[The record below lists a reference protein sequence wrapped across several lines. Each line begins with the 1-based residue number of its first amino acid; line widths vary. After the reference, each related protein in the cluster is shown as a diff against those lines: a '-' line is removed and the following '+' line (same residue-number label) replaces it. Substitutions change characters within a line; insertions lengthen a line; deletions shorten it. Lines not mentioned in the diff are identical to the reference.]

1 MTFALNR
8 LIYPPERMM
17 MFNKTGLL
25 LATAIVVVF
34 ASAIVVIG
42 AAPEPAAAMSAFQ
55 AQPNPVA
62 PEKPDNTSLWTA
74 LIASI
79 ALNLINAGS
88 SAFNAWINMK
98 LKLSQDGMQKSLTVN
113 NRMTAETN
121 MAVRGQQ
128 ESIEVLKEE
137 LADKSNDRKKQQP

>member
-17 MFNKTGLL
+17 MVNKTGLL
-25 LATAIVVVF
+25 LATAIVVAF

-88 SAFNAWINMK
+88 AAFNAWINMR
-98 LKLSQDGMQKSLTVN
+98 LKLSQDNMQRSLTVN

-121 MAVRGQQ
+121 LAVRGQQ
-128 ESIEVLKEE
+128 ESIEVLKEG
-137 LADKSNDRKKQQP
+137 LADKSNDKRKA